1 MRIPTRT
8 IGLGLIGLTAYVPP
22 LVALPLSNSSSH
34 WIRVSSAL
42 PITNTT
48 TPSLPGAINST
59 DTIFANNTQLVA
71 NETQL
76 YVNETQLYAN
86 ETQLV
91 ANDTPLMSWVT
102 APRQDHHSLFKRD
115 LPPRDRKLADHM
127 EHYGDGLPECYKKC
141 MRSEDGKS
149 SIHMGQVSQRLPE
162 SNAKWTTES

>member
-8 IGLGLIGLTAYVPP
+8 IGLGLVGLTGYVPP

-48 TPSLPGAINST
+48 TPSTLEAINST
-59 DTIFANNTQLVA
+59 DAVFANDTQLVA
-71 NETQL
+71 N
-76 YVNETQLYAN
+76 NPQLYAN

-91 ANDTPLMSWVT
+91 ANDAPLMSWVT

-115 LPPRDRKLADHM
+115 LPPHDRKLADHM

-149 SIHMGQVSQRLPE
+149 SIHMGQVSQKLPE
-162 SNAKWTTES
+162 SNAKWTT